1 MTFKENLS
9 PVINPL
15 ILGIANLFISTSLI
29 LQNVKTSKDIGGK
42 VDGPLLISA
51 ILYFLSFLL
60 RIIMTY
66 QNNNDGINCG
76 IFQMS
81 SLVNI
86 MAYTLVIG
94 FKISNLNKSSVDL
107 KKFETE
113 KEIEP
118 EKYDETE
125 NISDISVGSA
135 SMMIIAYFLYI
146 LFCSFQIY
154 IFHSNKSDRNI
165 PINTINY
172 TLTLFILIICL
183 FVFPL
188 LIVQRAKKNKIFT
201 AKSSIGIDTINIVM
215 FILLIILLSRI
226 QNTITSCE
234 NGLGMKFK

>member
-15 ILGIANLFISTSLI
+15 ILGTANLFISISLI
-29 LQNVKTSKDIGGK
+29 LQNVKTSKEIGEK

-94 FKISNLNKSSVDL
+94 FKISNLNKSSIDL
-107 KKFETE
+107 KRLKKEEEIDPENFNNTE
-113 KEIEP
+113 VV
-118 EKYDETE
+118 
-125 NISDISVGSA
+125 SDVSVGSA

-154 IFHSNKSDRNI
+154 IFHSNNI
-165 PINTINY
+165 ISINKINY

-188 LIVQRAKKNKIFT
+188 LIAQRAKKNKLFT
-201 AKSSIGIDTINIVM
+201 VKSSIGIDTINIVM

-226 QNTITSCE
+226 QNTITKCE
-234 NGLGMKFK
+234 NGMGMKFN